1 MRYVEEFRSKNLI
14 KRLARKIEISA
25 PRQPVNIMEV
35 CGTHTHNFFRFGLD
49 KILPAGIKLVSGPGC
64 PVCVSTQEYID
75 KSIAYA
81 RRRDLII
88 ATFGDM
94 LRVPGTESTLEKE
107 RSSGASIFTVYSPLD
122 ALRLALANPSRKVVF
137 LAVGFETTAPA
148 VALTVLAARREGI
161 RNIFFFTSLKLI
173 PPAMDYILRDRRVKV
188 NGFLCP
194 GHVSCIIGTKSYA
207 FIPKRYKIGC
217 CVAGFEPLDILTGI
231 YFLLQQINRKRPQ
244 VANQYLR
251 AVTASGNARAQ
262 RITREAFSVY
272 DASWRGFGDISG
284 SGLILKKSLRRF
296 DAGDELPLKIKLRTS
311 PAGKEGC
318 RCADVLKGLI
328 QPPQCRL
335 FRRSC
340 TPQTPLGG
348 CMVSAEGACHAYF
361 RYRQSEF

>member
-1 MRYVEEFRSKNLI
+1 MRYVEEFRSKKLI
-14 KRLARKIEISA
+14 TRLARRIEISA

-49 KILPAGIKLVSGPGC
+49 KVLPAGINLISGPGC

-75 KSIAYA
+75 RSIAYA
-81 RRRDLII
+81 RQRGLII

-107 RSSGASIFTVYSPLD
+107 RANGSSIFTVYSPLD
-122 ALRLALANPSRKVVF
+122 TLKLALANPSRKVVF
-137 LAVGFETTAPA
+137 LAVGFETTACA
-148 VALTVLAARREGI
+148 IALTVLAARREHI
-161 RNIFFFTSLKLI
+161 NNIFFFTSLKLI
-173 PPAMDYILRDRRVKV
+173 PPAMDYLLRDKRVKV
-188 NGFLCP
+188 DGFLCP

-231 YFLLQQINRKRPQ
+231 YLLVQQINRKRPQ
-244 VANQYLR
+244 VANQYRR
-251 AVTASGNARAQ
+251 AVTENGNSRAQ
-262 RITREAFSVY
+262 STIREAFRVY
-272 DASWRGFGDISG
+272 DATWRGLGRIAG
-284 SGLILKKSLRRF
+284 SGLILKEGLRRF
-296 DAGDELPLKIKLRTS
+296 DIETEVPLKIKFRLS

-328 QPPQCRL
+328 QPPQCL
-335 FRRSC
+335 FFRKAC
-340 TPQTPLGG
+340 TPETPLGG

-361 RYRQSEF
+361 RYHQSEL